1 MFGDNLWIFC
11 GNFRKKNV
19 KLLTKFADKIH
30 MMPIKSRISY
40 KFDVF
45 VSSLMVIFI
54 YWILTL
60 HLGNFHGIKL

>member
-40 KFDVF
+40 KFDVLWA
-45 VSSLMVIFI
+45 V
-54 YWILTL
+54 
-60 HLGNFHGIKL
+60 